1 MATLKYVM
9 NETEQKLYDLIEQEG
24 IKAPL
29 TALVRALV
37 EYGHTMSDMGIKDKA
52 HEAHE
57 VADMLRDVRDTLEE

>member
-1 MATLKYVM
+1 MAELKYVM

-24 IKAPL
+24 VKAPL

-57 VADMLRDVRDTLEE
+57 VADMLRDVRDAIEE

>member
-1 MATLKYVM
+1 MTLKYVM